1 MNHML
6 YVQYSGSSGFQVYVT
21 VPPLAINDVETY
33 LQSSWE
39 DCRCHTTLRER
50 YDTNVELEALPA
62 DRKNAP
68 LALTRLTAIVVT
80 VLESYTKGYALA
92 PAADK

>member
-62 DRKNAP
+62 DRKNGDPAQC
-68 LALTRLTAIVVT
+68 TIVAHQIDCYS
-80 VLESYTKGYALA
+80 SYCS
-92 PAADK
+92 